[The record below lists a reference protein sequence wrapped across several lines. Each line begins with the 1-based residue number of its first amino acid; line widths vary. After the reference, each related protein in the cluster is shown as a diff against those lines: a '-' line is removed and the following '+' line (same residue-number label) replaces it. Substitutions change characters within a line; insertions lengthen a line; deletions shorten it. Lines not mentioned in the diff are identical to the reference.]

1 MAPMPQQEVSDST
14 ALRGH
19 VDVDKR
25 STSLEVVAAT
35 RPAMLDRLLA
45 LVHVDWSPRHRQPT
59 VLRIAIATV
68 ITIGAALLA
77 DAVLVSAGTHV
88 FPSTRGY
95 GHFRFNDYAKLTII
109 GVLIGCMG
117 WPVLT
122 RISSAPRWLYGWLT
136 ILATLALFLPDG
148 WLLLRGQPLKAVA
161 VLMTMHVAVALVI
174 YVVMV
179 TIAPVYR
186 AADRG
191 DVSAQR

>member
-1 MAPMPQQEVSDST
+1 MPQQEVSDSP
-14 ALRGH
+14 ALLG
-19 VDVDKR
+19 DVEADKR
-25 STSLEVVAAT
+25 STYLESAAAA

-45 LVHVDWSPRHRQPT
+45 LARVDWTPRHRQPT
-59 VLRIAIATV
+59 VLRLAIATV
-68 ITIGAALLA
+68 ITIAVALLA
-77 DAVLVSAGTHV
+77 DALLVAVGTHM

-136 ILATLALFLPDG
+136 ILITLALFLPDG
-148 WLLLRGQPLKAVA
+148 WLLVRGQPLKAVA

-179 TIAPVYR
+179 TIAPVR
-186 AADRG
+186 KAADRG
-191 DVSAQR
+191 DVSSLR

>member
-1 MAPMPQQEVSDST
+1 MPQQEVSDSP

-19 VDVDKR
+19 VDADKH
-25 STSLEVVAAT
+25 SASLEGVAAA
-35 RPAMLDRLLA
+35 RPAILDRLLA
-45 LVHVDWSPRHRQPT
+45 LAHVDWSPRHRQPT
-59 VLRIAIATV
+59 VMRVAIATV

-77 DAVLVSAGTHV
+77 DALLVAAGTHV
-88 FPSTRGY
+88 FTATRGY
-95 GHFRFNDYAKLTII
+95 DHFRFNDYAKLTII

-148 WLLLRGQPLKAVA
+148 WLLLRSQPPKAVA

-179 TIAPVYR
+179 SIAPVR
-186 AADRG
+186 KAADRG